1 MRRSARLLGLKTL
14 LAFAT
19 MAGGLPPQPAPGA
32 PRGYD
37 LLACAIRSR
46 DWVPGRKLEAAG
58 LLFRWASGQW
68 GQRGAPHT
76 LIETLDYDPRD
87 PRVLYLAAGD
97 GCLRSRDSGYTWTV
111 TTDETMTELRDLS
124 VDPHQPDHVYIA
136 LPDGVAVTRD
146 QGATW
151 RRLDLGVP
159 RPFTKTIR
167 VDRTRAGR
175 LLAGAEQTLLL
186 SEDAG
191 ASWREVARG
200 DLFTDLVQS
209 PHEPQWWVATL
220 QRGGLL
226 ESRDGGRSWRRVG
239 GVPGDRTLYNA
250 AFDPLRP
257 GRLAVAAWDAGVLV
271 SDDGGQTWTARQQGL
286 PSGRV
291 WRVAFDPGRP
301 DRLFAAL
308 WEEAVFVSEDGGRH
322 WRRDGLD
329 GSMVY
334 DLVFVP
340 RARPAASREEAFHDR
355 VRQIIEH
362 YANPSDPAAT
372 GYQHVAAKLY
382 FRRDLEWASRRL
394 IELLREPQGDMFWMF
409 QATAIAFLGRQT
421 LSAEA
426 QAALRHAWKT
436 YYAFRGDT
444 ENHWLL
450 YYTSLYLMTQLWP
463 NLPAA
468 AWFNGK
474 DSETNHR
481 EAERWIRRWMEVTLD
496 DGQGEYDSTHYMGL
510 YLFSMSYLAAWAADA
525 DLRRRAQMMLEW
537 LMADYAAENLDGIHV
552 GAHARADDRSVLEK
566 WYAVSSD
573 FGWLLFGLGYPLPGY
588 SYPAFYYAVS
598 AALPPPEVIH
608 RIATDRSQPYTHRE
622 IHRTRNRWRFHDERS
637 VPVYKTT
644 YVCRD
649 YAVGSNQGG
658 VFQPVQQHS
667 WDVTWAVDDPRGVH
681 NTLFALHPHYDVRD
695 LQAYYTRPPDL
706 LVEYFRRFRPSYDS
720 PDKFL
725 GGSPYEQ
732 ILQDQDTLI
741 ALYDI
746 PAEAPWP
753 HLNGFFSKDL
763 TRLEEHP
770 SGWIFCQGGQAFIAY
785 RPLAPYEW
793 RPIDNHDWLP
803 DAGGGRRL
811 YSPYRKNGA
820 IVQVASAREF
830 PDFRAFVEAIT
841 ALPLEV
847 ALEPVPAVRFR
858 SLRGA
863 ELNFT
868 WGQPRDW
875 SRWKRFDSP
884 HVQSERGSRLLVL
897 RHGDLRRTLD
907 FRNLRI
913 AEERL
918 AAPAR

>member
-1 MRRSARLLGLKTL
+1 
-14 LAFAT
+14 
-19 MAGGLPPQPAPGA
+19 
-32 PRGYD
+32 
-37 LLACAIRSR
+37 
-46 DWVPGRKLEAAG
+46 
-58 LLFRWASGQW
+58 
-68 GQRGAPHT
+68 
-76 LIETLDYDPRD
+76 
-87 PRVLYLAAGD
+87 
-97 GCLRSRDSGYTWTV
+97 
-111 TTDETMTELRDLS
+111 
-124 VDPHQPDHVYIA
+124 
-136 LPDGVAVTRD
+136 
-146 QGATW
+146 
-151 RRLDLGVP
+151 
-159 RPFTKTIR
+159 
-167 VDRTRAGR
+167 
-175 LLAGAEQTLLL
+175 
-186 SEDAG
+186 
-191 ASWREVARG
+191 
-200 DLFTDLVQS
+200 
-209 PHEPQWWVATL
+209 
-220 QRGGLL
+220 
-226 ESRDGGRSWRRVG
+226 
-239 GVPGDRTLYNA
+239 
-250 AFDPLRP
+250 
-257 GRLAVAAWDAGVLV
+257 
-271 SDDGGQTWTARQQGL
+271 
-286 PSGRV
+286 
-291 WRVAFDPGRP
+291 
-301 DRLFAAL
+301 
-308 WEEAVFVSEDGGRH
+308 
-322 WRRDGLD
+322 
-329 GSMVY
+329 
-334 DLVFVP
+334 
-340 RARPAASREEAFHDR
+340 
-355 VRQIIEH
+355 
-362 YANPSDPAAT
+362 
-372 GYQHVAAKLY
+372 
-382 FRRDLEWASRRL
+382 
-394 IELLREPQGDMFWMF
+394 
-409 QATAIAFLGRQT
+409 
-421 LSAEA
+421 
-426 QAALRHAWKT
+426 
-436 YYAFRGDT
+436 
-444 ENHWLL
+444 
-450 YYTSLYLMTQLWP
+450 
-463 NLPAA
+463 
-468 AWFNGK
+468 
-474 DSETNHR
+474 
-481 EAERWIRRWMEVTLD
+481 
-496 DGQGEYDSTHYMGL
+496 
-510 YLFSMSYLAAWAADA
+510 
-525 DLRRRAQMMLEW
+525 
-537 LMADYAAENLDGIHV
+537 
-552 GAHARADDRSVLEK
+552 
-566 WYAVSSD
+566 
-573 FGWLLFGLGYPLPGY
+573 
-588 SYPAFYYAVS
+588 
-598 AALPPPEVIH
+598 
-608 RIATDRSQPYTHRE
+608 
-622 IHRTRNRWRFHDERS
+622 
-637 VPVYKTT
+637 
-644 YVCRD
+644 
-649 YAVGSNQGG
+649 
-658 VFQPVQQHS
+658 VQQHS